1 MVYVAAS
8 NSLPPPYCGR
18 SKSDHL
24 SSSLRAYLPH
34 PEGGVI
40 RILGGGVPHGLPPS
54 AALGEAVEVIRQWR
68 SARKTD
74 GADVLRVRR
83 LCPDSASAG
92 GGGVGSEGSSSGY
105 AVITTNNL
113 F

>member
-1 MVYVAAS
+1 M
-8 NSLPPPYCGR
+8 
-18 SKSDHL
+18 
-24 SSSLRAYLPH
+24 
-34 PEGGVI
+34 I

-54 AALGEAVEVIRQWR
+54 ALGEAVEVIRQWR

-105 AVITTNNL
+105 AVIMTNNL